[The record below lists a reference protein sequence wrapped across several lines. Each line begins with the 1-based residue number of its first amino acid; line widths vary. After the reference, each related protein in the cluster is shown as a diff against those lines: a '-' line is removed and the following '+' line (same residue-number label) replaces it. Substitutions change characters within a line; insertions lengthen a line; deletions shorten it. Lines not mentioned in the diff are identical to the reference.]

1 LLNKTRQFL
10 LPGLIICGLALV
22 SGCGFHL
29 RGAVEV
35 PATLKE
41 TRIVGIAD
49 YSPLSLEL
57 KKVLIS
63 SGSKVLP
70 ATAKTTSTI
79 MISNEVFKRRV
90 LSVDAQGRVAEYELI
105 YSFNFRIDGEGETI
119 LVPSQQIELNRD
131 YRFDPNNVLAKD
143 AEEAQIRKD
152 MISFAV
158 RQLMRRVEAAI
169 KQKS

>member
-1 LLNKTRQFL
+1 MLAWSLC
-10 LPGLIICGLALV
+10 ILALFIA
-22 SGCGFHL
+22 GCGFHL

-35 PATLKE
+35 PASLKE
-41 TRIVGIAD
+41 TRIVGIAE

-57 KKVLIS
+57 KKVLTS
-63 SGSKVLP
+63 AGSKVLP
-70 ATAKTTSTI
+70 ATAKTASTI
-79 MISNEVFKRRV
+79 TISNELFKRRV

-105 YSFNFRIDGEGETI
+105 YSFNFNVMGETETP
-119 LVPSQQIELNRD
+119 LVSTQQIELIRD

-143 AEEAQIRKD
+143 AEEAQIRTD

-158 RQLMRRVEAAI
+158 RQLMRRIDAAL